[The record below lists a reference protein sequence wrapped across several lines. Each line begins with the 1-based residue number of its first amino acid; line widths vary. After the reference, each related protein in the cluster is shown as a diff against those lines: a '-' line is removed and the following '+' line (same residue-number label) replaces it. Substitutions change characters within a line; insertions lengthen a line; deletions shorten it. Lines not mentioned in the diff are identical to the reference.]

1 LRDIAVPVLSHT
13 FITFGIEMV
22 GMNPWKPATGMTALA
37 ALPLILSLAAAPAMA
52 SDPGSAVSPIPTAA
66 AHGLDG
72 MAPAGRW
79 AARLTV
85 LRNSYDHR
93 YDNASNRVDMDA
105 DYNAQL
111 ATAGFPV
118 TLDTRMVTEFTELLL
133 GYGVT
138 ENLTV
143 GAILPYART
152 RNTVR
157 VRESAPGGSAALQGV
172 LTGVLGYDPLGSTQ
186 TAGMADPTLGALWRF
201 HKGRTDSAIAGFG
214 VRFGVARD
222 DDPHNLADVPPG
234 DGSTD
239 LRFRV
244 EYFRD
249 LGRGWDLRLLAEHQ
263 VQLPD
268 EIRARP
274 GNPLTTPAAATETL
288 KRDLGD
294 YQEFDLEVGKSWGDW
309 RASLT
314 WHRYPEASDRYTSSI
329 GTDTSFL
336 NTHTHTVADQA
347 RYGVTWSGIRAWQ
360 AGKLPLPLIVKL
372 EVQDAVA
379 GRTFVDVRD
388 VYLRVTSFF

>member
-1 LRDIAVPVLSHT
+1 MHRPLLLLFLTCLGNAAQAEESL
-13 FITFGIEMV
+13 
-22 GMNPWKPATGMTALA
+22 PA
-37 ALPLILSLAAAPAMA
+37 A
-52 SDPGSAVSPIPTAA
+52 S

-72 MAPAGRW
+72 MAPGGHW

-85 LRNSYDHR
+85 LRNTYDHR
-93 YDNASNRVDMDA
+93 YDDAKNRVDLDA

-111 ATAGFPV
+111 AGAGFGV
-118 TLDTRMVTEFTELLL
+118 TVDSHVTTEFTELLL

-138 ENLTV
+138 DNLTV
-143 GAILPYART
+143 GAILPYTRT
-152 RNTVR
+152 TNR
-157 VRESAPGGSAALQGV
+157 VRLTDTVPGSSAVLQGL
-172 LTGVLGYDPLGSTQ
+172 LTGGLGYDPLGDT
-186 TAGMADPTLGALWRF
+186 TVGGMADPTLGALWRF
-201 HKGRTDSAIAGFG
+201 HKGEKDSAIAGFG
-214 VRFGVARD
+214 VRFGVAKA
-222 DDPHNLADVPPG
+222 DDPDNLADVPPG

-239 LRFRV
+239 LRFRL

-288 KRDLGD
+288 KRNLGD
-294 YQEFDLEVGKSWGDW
+294 YQEFDLEVGKAWGDW
-309 RASLT
+309 RASVT
-314 WHRYPEASDRYTSSI
+314 WHRYQEASDRYTSRI

-336 NTHTHTVADQA
+336 NANTRTVADQA
-347 RYGVTWSGIRAWQ
+347 RYGLTWSGIRAWQ

-379 GRTFVDVRD
+379 GRNFVDVRD
-388 VYLRVTSFF
+388 VYLRITSFF

>member
-1 LRDIAVPVLSHT
+1 MGTRAAKILFL
-13 FITFGIEMV
+13 
-22 GMNPWKPATGMTALA
+22 ALA
-37 ALPLILSLAAAPAMA
+37 ASAGLHGTHGLAAEDAL
-52 SDPGSAVSPIPTAA
+52 PTAA

-72 MAPAGRW
+72 MAPAGHW

-85 LRNSYDHR
+85 LRNSYDQR
-93 YDNASNRVDMDA
+93 YDNAKNRVDMDA

-111 ATAGFPV
+111 AGAGFNV
-118 TLDTRMVTEFTELLL
+118 HLDTRVTTEFTELLL

-152 RNTVR
+152 RNRIRLRDTGPVGAS
-157 VRESAPGGSAALQGV
+157 VLQGV
-172 LTGVLGYDPLGSTQ
+172 LAGPLGYDPLETTSV
-186 TAGMADPTLGALWRF
+186 AGMADPTVGALWRF
-201 HKGRTDSAIAGFG
+201 HKGEKDSAIAGFG

-239 LRFRV
+239 LRFRL

-249 LGRGWDLRLLAEHQ
+249 LGRGWDFRFLAEHQ
-263 VQLPD
+263 IQLPD
-268 EIRARP
+268 HIRARP
-274 GNPLTTPAAATETL
+274 GNPLTTPAAATERL

-294 YQEFDLEVGKSWGDW
+294 YQEFDLELGKTWGDW
-309 RASLT
+309 RASVT
-314 WHRYPEASDRYTSSI
+314 WHRYQEEQDRYTSAL

-336 NTHTHTVADQA
+336 NANTRTVADQA
-347 RYGVTWSGIRAWQ
+347 RYGITWSGIRAWR

-379 GRTFVDVRD
+379 GRNFVDVRD